1 MIVESTGQTPE
12 SGGGA
17 TEYIQ
22 HHLHHLQLKVGDSGF
37 MTLNL
42 DTLFF
47 TLVLSLLFLFFF
59 IRSAR
64 KATAGVPGKFQAM
77 VEIVVGF
84 VDGLVRETFHGRSK
98 LIAPLSITIFCLVFL
113 MNFMDM
119 IPVDFLPWAWASGY
133 AAAGHD
139 PAHAYLRVV
148 PTADLNTT
156 LGLAMAVF
164 LLIQAFGIKHKG
176 VATFAKEA
184 FTAPFHAEGT
194 VMKILLAPANLLL
207 RLIEEAVRPVSLS
220 LRLFGNM
227 YAGELVFL
235 LIALLGSIWTFGADF
250 SALGFVGHVVA
261 GAAWAI
267 FHILIVLLQA
277 FIFMMLTLVYIGQAH
292 EHH

>member
-1 MIVESTGQTPE
+1 
-12 SGGGA
+12 
-17 TEYIQ
+17 
-22 HHLHHLQLKVGDSGF
+22 

-47 TLVLSLLFLFFF
+47 TLLLSLLFLFFF

-133 AAAGHD
+133 AVAGHD

-227 YAGELVFL
+227 YAGELIFI
-235 LIALLGSIWTFGADF
+235 LIALMTLNSSLAHVSTYAMGAMQFVSGFMWTAF
-250 SALGFVGHVVA
+250 HV
-261 GAAWAI
+261 
-267 FHILIVLLQA
+267 LIITLQA
-277 FIFMMLTLVYIGQAH
+277 FIFMMLTIVYLSMSAESH
-292 EHH
+292 